1 MCSEHLPFQNVPF
14 SKVYYKLDFSISM
27 LLIRGSI
34 KNTMNMSMSH
44 IVLIKVT
51 THTLDCAPTFILL
64 CGVFINFFENV
75 ILTDFKSSIFCHHG
89 TLLSVNMTS

>member
-1 MCSEHLPFQNVPF
+1 
-14 SKVYYKLDFSISM
+14 
-27 LLIRGSI
+27 
-34 KNTMNMSMSH
+34 MSH

>member
-1 MCSEHLPFQNVPF
+1 
-14 SKVYYKLDFSISM
+14 M

-64 CGVFINFFENV
+64 CGVFINSLKMLFELISKAAYFV
-75 ILTDFKSSIFCHHG
+75 ITEHC
-89 TLLSVNMTS
+89 